1 MTEIKV
7 VRVIRP
13 EVVGVVL
20 IQRGWRQGSLLE
32 AASAPKPWLALSDHQ
47 ENTQEGRDS
56 SSATTSPSVWILR
69 QALLDAE
76 DVLIVASQTCDIQR
90 SSEQEPY
97 IEVIRGYWTSDQGT
111 MHQAGKNSSRLFLM
125 QRRQGSD
132 GKEEALIADAT
143 VRIQI
148 EKAVLLTFTPRSS
161 FKEND
166 QVTPYKFSEWLARRY
181 NRPAL
186 PDAIVNAIQ
195 KPVVKAVDKLP
206 TVHGLHR
213 VLDGIDEIL
222 FIPRNDNV
230 PFQVDMVFIRDERS
244 DAPHVSDEDAARL
257 GDWIANVLQRS
268 KEAEL
273 TNWEILSRKEI
284 SVYDYSNA
292 YELPLDY
299 YTSWD
304 ESTEG

>member
-1 MTEIKV
+1 MH
-7 VRVIRP
+7 VIRP

-32 AASAPKPWLALSDHQ
+32 ASSASKSWLALNDHQ
-47 ENTQEGRDS
+47 EITQEGQGS
-56 SSATTSPSVWILR
+56 SDTTASPGIWILR
-69 QALLDAE
+69 QALLNAE

-90 SSEQEPY
+90 SFEQEPY
-97 IEVIRGYWTSDQGT
+97 IEVIRGYRTSDRSI

-125 QRRQGSD
+125 QRRPGND

-148 EKAVLLTFTPRSS
+148 EKAAFLTLTPQSS

-166 QVTPYKFSEWLARRY
+166 QITPYKFSEWLARRY

-195 KPVVKAVDKLP
+195 KPVVKAIDKLP
-206 TVHGLHR
+206 AVHGLHHIF
-213 VLDGIDEIL
+213 DGIDEIL
-222 FIPRNDNV
+222 FFLHNDDM
-230 PFQVDMVFIRDERS
+230 PFQVDMIFLRDERN
-244 DAPHVSDEDAARL
+244 DAPYVSDEDAARL
-257 GDWIANVLQRS
+257 GGWMANTLQTGN
-268 KEAEL
+268 KAEL
-273 TNWEILSRKEI
+273 MHWEILSRKEI

-299 YTSWD
+299 YTAWN

>member
-1 MTEIKV
+1 MQ
-7 VRVIRP
+7 VIGP

-20 IQRGWRQGSLLE
+20 IQQGWCQGSLLE
-32 AASAPKPWLALSDHQ
+32 AAPAPKSWLALNDQQ
-47 ENTQEGRDS
+47 ESTQKERNS
-56 SSATTSPSVWILR
+56 TSTSPGIWILR
-69 QALLDAE
+69 QVLLDVE

-97 IEVIRGYWTSDQGT
+97 IEVIRGFWTSDRGT
-111 MHQAGKNSSRLFLM
+111 IHQAGKNSSRLFLM
-125 QRRQGSD
+125 QRRQDSD
-132 GKEEALIADAT
+132 GKEKALIADAT

-148 EKAVLLTFTPRSS
+148 EKAALLTLTPRSS

-166 QVTPYKFSEWLARRY
+166 RITSYKFSEWLAKRY
-181 NRPAL
+181 NRPAI
-186 PDAIVNAIQ
+186 PDAIVNAVQ
-195 KPVVKAVDKLP
+195 KPVVKAIDKLP
-206 TVHGLHR
+206 TAHGFHR
-213 VLDGIDEIL
+213 ILDGIDELL

-244 DAPHVSDEDAARL
+244 DVPHVSDEDAAKL
-257 GDWIANVLQRS
+257 GDWIANVLEKS
-268 KEAEL
+268 GEAEL

-304 ESTEG
+304 ESMES

>member
-1 MTEIKV
+1 MQ
-7 VRVIRP
+7 VIGP

-20 IQRGWRQGSLLE
+20 IQQGWCQGSLLE
-32 AASAPKPWLALSDHQ
+32 AAPAPKSWLALNDQQ
-47 ENTQEGRDS
+47 ESTQKGPN
-56 SSATTSPSVWILR
+56 TTSTSPGIWILR
-69 QALLDAE
+69 QVLLDVE

-97 IEVIRGYWTSDQGT
+97 IEVIRGFWTSDRGT
-111 MHQAGKNSSRLFLM
+111 IHQAGKNSSRLFLM
-125 QRRQGSD
+125 QRRQDSD
-132 GKEEALIADAT
+132 GKEKALIADAT

-148 EKAVLLTFTPRSS
+148 EKAALLTLTPRSS

-166 QVTPYKFSEWLARRY
+166 RITSYKFSEWLAKRY
-181 NRPAL
+181 NRPAI
-186 PDAIVNAIQ
+186 PDAIVNAVQ
-195 KPVVKAVDKLP
+195 KPVVKAIDKLP
-206 TVHGLHR
+206 TAHGFHR
-213 VLDGIDEIL
+213 ILDGIDELL

-244 DAPHVSDEDAARL
+244 DVPHVSDEDAAKL
-257 GDWIANVLQRS
+257 GGWIANVLQKS
-268 KEAEL
+268 GEAEL

-304 ESTEG
+304 ESMES